1 MTYED
6 GSSKNELEFNNSII
20 IIAEILERET
30 QKNKTVLIIGDFN
43 ADPINSERT
52 NTKFSLILKDM
63 VNKQKLIF
71 ADAIYTQRLRNTFE
85 KNNNKSWIDHVIT
98 QSNNRTIEQVNI
110 LPKINTTNRSGHL
123 AINVITQVETLP
135 ITNQIPK
142 TDDLKIII
150 NYLNPK

>member
-63 VNKQKLIF
+63 VNKHKLIF

-110 LPKINTTNRSGHL
+110 LPNKHN
-123 AINVITQVETLP
+123 
-135 ITNQIPK
+135 K
-142 TDDLKIII
+142 
-150 NYLNPK
+150 